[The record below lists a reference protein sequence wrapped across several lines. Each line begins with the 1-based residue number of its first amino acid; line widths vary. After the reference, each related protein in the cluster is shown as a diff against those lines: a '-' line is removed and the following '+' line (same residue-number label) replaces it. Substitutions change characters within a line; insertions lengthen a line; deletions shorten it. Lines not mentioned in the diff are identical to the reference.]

1 MYLYGTLRD
10 TYEHG
15 TTSLAC
21 TKIKSSSKHLYSK
34 VQSIVRFNQSPK
46 IHFKMYRDNDK
57 IHSNKC
63 QMIVNH
69 SEITYRTPQP
79 ALLAGSE
86 CAQRVAAE
94 PPGEARGEA
103 RGEAAGG

>member
-57 IHSNKC
+57 IHLNKC
-63 QMIVNH
+63 HMIVNH
-69 SEITYRTPQP
+69 SEITYWTPP
-79 ALLAGSE
+79 A
-86 CAQRVAAE
+86 C
-94 PPGEARGEA
+94 
-103 RGEAAGG
+103 AAGGLRVCSESGSGAAGRSEGRSEG